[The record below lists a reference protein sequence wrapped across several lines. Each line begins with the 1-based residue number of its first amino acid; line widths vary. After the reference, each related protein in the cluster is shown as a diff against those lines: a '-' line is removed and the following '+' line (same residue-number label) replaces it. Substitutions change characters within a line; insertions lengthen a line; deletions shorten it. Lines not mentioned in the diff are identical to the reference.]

1 MVEHLRS
8 RDVPSNF
15 FLACFLA
22 ETLWTSPPVQLYRSL
37 LFRTTAQQLSMYC
50 KGAFETT
57 SWELVLL
64 LVEMDVYL
72 PNRWGFTR
80 RIQKDRNSAR
90 HRNNCSPG
98 AHPDL
103 GGTSTEDVC
112 TIPRA
117 PKSRRTEICPRKSFV
132 RENTGDI
139 HAHVALT
146 SDLEAPFSFALHRTT
161 TSSCPD
167 STAVRAS
174 MTSMLANTVNTI
186 FVAIGRF
193 LFEKRKHAKVQQYW
207 PEPRSM

>member
-15 FLACFLA
+15 FLA

-90 HRNNCSPG
+90 HS
-98 AHPDL
+98 
-103 GGTSTEDVC
+103 
-112 TIPRA
+112 
-117 PKSRRTEICPRKSFV
+117 K
-132 RENTGDI
+132 
-139 HAHVALT
+139 
-146 SDLEAPFSFALHRTT
+146 
-161 TSSCPD
+161 
-167 STAVRAS
+167 
-174 MTSMLANTVNTI
+174 
-186 FVAIGRF
+186 
-193 LFEKRKHAKVQQYW
+193 
-207 PEPRSM
+207 